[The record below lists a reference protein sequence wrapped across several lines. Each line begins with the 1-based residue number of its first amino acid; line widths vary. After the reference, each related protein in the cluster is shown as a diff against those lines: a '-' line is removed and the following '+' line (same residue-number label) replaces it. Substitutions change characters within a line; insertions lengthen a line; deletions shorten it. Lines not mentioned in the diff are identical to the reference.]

1 MDHSSQILL
10 LIFVAICACS
20 MVAQAVVAIGLLV
33 GARAAQKKLLAL
45 ADDVR
50 LHAMPVIISS
60 QQVVQDLTPRLKV
73 ISENLE
79 KISNVAR
86 TKSEKVGGL
95 VDNVTNRAQVQAERV
110 DGMVKGTLDQVT
122 YAVQAIES
130 GVQKPLRQVNGI
142 LNGLRAGFEEF
153 RKKEEVRSEEGEDLF
168 V

>member
-20 MVAQAVVAIGLLV
+20 MVAQAIVAVGLLV

-45 ADDVR
+45 AEDVR
-50 LHAMPVIISS
+50 LHALPVIISS
-60 QQVVQDLTPRLKV
+60 NQVVQDLTPRLKK
-73 ISENLE
+73 ISENIE
-79 KISNVAR
+79 KISDVAR

-95 VDNVTNRAQVQAERV
+95 VENVTSRAQVQAERV

-122 YAVQAIES
+122 YAVQAIET

-142 LNGLRAGFEEF
+142 LNGLRAGLEEF
-153 RKKEEVRSEEGEDLF
+153 RKKEEVRPEVDEDLF

>member
-1 MDHSSQILL
+1 MDKSSQILL
-10 LIFVAICACS
+10 VVFVAICAFS
-20 MVAQAVVAIGLLV
+20 MVAQAVSAIGLFL

-50 LHAMPVIISS
+50 LHALPVIISS

-79 KISNVAR
+79 KISDMAR
-86 TKSEKVGGL
+86 TKSEKVSGL
-95 VDNVTNRAQVQAERV
+95 VDNVTNRAQVQADRV

-122 YAVQAIES
+122 HAVQAIEN

-142 LNGLRAGFEEF
+142 INGLRAGLDEL
-153 RKKEEVRSEEGEDLF
+153 RKKEEVKSEEGEDLF